1 MPADMN
7 DYFKKRKPSSGGGGN
22 SGNGNGGGNIE
33 NPFKGMGE
41 GGSKIATTLIAIVAI
56 GFLFIT
62 LKPFTIINSGEVG
75 IKVTTGKYEK
85 EPLEAGLHF
94 YIPVFQ
100 KVIPVNTRIR
110 LITYSDERN
119 RELGQ
124 NSSSIEGGGL
134 QRNAAISVL
143 DKRGLTVNIYLAVQY
158 SIKASSAPATI
169 EKWGGAWEEKIIN
182 SKVREV
188 VRDVVGQYTAEQ
200 LPEMRNEIAT
210 AIQTKVRERVD
221 ALPNKPVILSSVELR
236 NIVLPPKIKDKI
248 EQVQAAKQ
256 DVTIAEQEKEKA
268 KQYAQKAAEIAKG
281 EAEKNRI
288 EAQGEADKIRIE
300 AEEQAKANTL
310 ISSSLTPQLL
320 QLEQIKI
327 QSSTQQSISAS
338 EYESR
343 AIIEQARQ
351 QHESSQA
358 REDAG
363 LYRQYFYG
371 IIAILFTLMLL
382 VYLIH
387 KRNQTLKA
395 KLHEDELK
403 HKIHM
408 QESQQYHDRINKTL
422 EILADDTTNENLKTE
437 LIGLLKDQNG
447 HQAKLLT

>member
-1 MPADMN
+1 MRYILTAFM
-7 DYFKKRKPSSGGGGN
+7 
-22 SGNGNGGGNIE
+22 I
-33 NPFKGMGE
+33 
-41 GGSKIATTLIAIVAI
+41 TIAILSTACSGDNVQSKGAYLI
-56 GFLFIT
+56 KDGNRSTVIPKTAKTTTQSIT
-62 LKPFTIINSGEVG
+62 PTQTVK
-75 IKVTTGKYEK
+75 K
-85 EPLEAGLHF
+85 EP
-94 YIPVFQ
+94 
-100 KVIPVNTRIR
+100 
-110 LITYSDERN
+110 
-119 RELGQ
+119 
-124 NSSSIEGGGL
+124 
-134 QRNAAISVL
+134 
-143 DKRGLTVNIYLAVQY
+143 KR
-158 SIKASSAPATI
+158 
-169 EKWGGAWEEKIIN
+169 
-182 SKVREV
+182 
-188 VRDVVGQYTAEQ
+188 
-200 LPEMRNEIAT
+200 
-210 AIQTKVRERVD
+210 
-221 ALPNKPVILSSVELR
+221 VE
-236 NIVLPPKIKDKI
+236 P
-248 EQVQAAKQ
+248 
-256 DVTIAEQEKEKA
+256 TIAETKITLTEIEAKHKEKLASIAAEKEKSI
-268 KQYAQKAAEIAKG
+268 KQ
-281 EAEKNRI
+281 I
-288 EAQGEADKIRIE
+288 E
-300 AEEQAKANTL
+300 
-310 ISSSLTPQLL
+310 
-320 QLEQIKI
+320 LEQIKI